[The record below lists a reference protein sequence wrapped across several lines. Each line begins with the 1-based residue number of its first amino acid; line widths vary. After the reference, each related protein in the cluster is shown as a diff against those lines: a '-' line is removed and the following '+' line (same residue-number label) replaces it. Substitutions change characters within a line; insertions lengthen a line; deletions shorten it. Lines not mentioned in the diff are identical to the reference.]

1 MCSTFKP
8 GNYGQASTGA
18 PSVEE
23 LIPPP
28 SSRWDR
34 KKEVLMNTPTLTW
47 AYTRTFKEKGNAAIK
62 LHAVNLN
69 GK

>member
-8 GNYGQASTGA
+8 GKYGQASTGA
-18 PSVEE
+18 SSIEE
-23 LIPPP
+23 LITPP

-34 KKEVLMNTPTLTW
+34 KKEVLVNIPTLTW
-47 AYTRTFKEKGNAAIK
+47 AYTRTLKEQGNAAIK
-62 LHAVNLN
+62 VCAVNLN